1 MIGFSPSKVQKTIV
15 CGSRYNPIVNP
26 PATTSEKRQRIL
38 FVTGRLAEGM
48 TRQVVA
54 EVSRNLGFDAD
65 IQVVGITV
73 AALLHVDWLRRK
85 LQIEAKYDR
94 VILPGWCQGDVT
106 LLAEHFGM
114 PFTLGPKDIRDLG
127 VFLGSEDRKAPDLS
141 RYDIEIIGEI
151 NHASRLSEFELVRTA
166 LEFQSAGA
174 DVIDLGCIPGL
185 PWGEV
190 GNAVRLLREAG
201 CRVSVDSF
209 DRGEVESAVEAGA
222 ELVLSCH
229 QSNLDWALK
238 LDVEFV
244 VIPDDPADLSTMWQ
258 TAAAFAEQGKRYR
271 LDPILEPIG
280 FGFAASLGRYQ
291 ATRQATPESAMM
303 MGIGNVTELSDVDSA
318 GVNFL
323 LAAYCQEYGIR
334 SVLTTQVIPWC
345 RTAIAEFDRARRLVK
360 YAIDQRT
367 PPKRVSNDL
376 VMLRDPRLSVLGD
389 DALVELAQQLKDPN
403 YRIFVERGE
412 IHVMNRDGYWRGTDA
427 YELFDAMTESHPM
440 SDSSHAFYLGYELSK
455 AITALTL
462 NKQYR
467 QDEALQWGFL
477 TIPEPS
483 AHERRHRQRR
493 RSEENQ

>member
-1 MIGFSPSKVQKTIV
+1 M
-15 CGSRYNPIVNP
+15 NL
-26 PATTSEKRQRIL
+26 PATTSEERQRIL

-54 EVSRNLGFDAD
+54 EVSQKLGFDAD

-73 AALLHVDWLRRK
+73 AALLHVDWLKRK
-85 LQIEAKYDR
+85 LQIETTYDR
-94 VILPGWCQGDVT
+94 VILPGWCQGDLN
-106 LLAEHFGM
+106 LLTEQFGI

-127 VFLGSEDRKAPDLS
+127 LFFGSEDRGPPDLS
-141 RYDIEIIGEI
+141 RYDIEILGEI
-151 NHASRLSEFELVRTA
+151 NHASRLSESELVRTA
-166 LEFQSAGA
+166 LDFQSAGA

-185 PWGEV
+185 RWSGI
-190 GNAVRLLREAG
+190 GNAVRQLREAG

-209 DRGEVESAVEAGA
+209 DREEVELAVEAGA
-222 ELVLSCH
+222 ELVLSCN
-229 QSNLDWALK
+229 QSNLDWALQ
-238 LDVEFV
+238 LDVEFA
-244 VIPDDPADLSTMWQ
+244 VIPVDPADLSTMWE
-258 TAAAFAEQGKRYR
+258 TAAAFAERGKRYR

-291 ATRQATPESAMM
+291 ATRQAAPKSAMM

-360 YAIDQRT
+360 YALEQRT
-367 PPKRVSNDL
+367 PPKRVSGDL
-376 VMLRDPRLSVLGD
+376 VMLRDPRLSTLGD
-389 DALVELAQQLKDPN
+389 EALVALAQQLKDPN

-412 IHVMNRDGYWRGTDA
+412 IHVMNRDGYWHGTDA
-427 YELFDAMTESHPM
+427 YQLFDDMTEDHPM

-455 AITALTL
+455 AVTALTL

-493 RSEENQ
+493 QSGEEQ